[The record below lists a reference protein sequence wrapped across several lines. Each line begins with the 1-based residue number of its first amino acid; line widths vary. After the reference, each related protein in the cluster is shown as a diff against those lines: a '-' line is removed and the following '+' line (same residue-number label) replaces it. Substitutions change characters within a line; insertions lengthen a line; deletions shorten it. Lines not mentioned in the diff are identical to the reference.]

1 MNFFLAGYPCQY
13 CGKLFSNQS
22 NRRRHAVLS
31 CELARVA
38 GVEPRKSRE
47 EVKNLPKNA
56 KMDNQH
62 HSFGSASEDF
72 YYEDG
77 APGSSRSTEPQTC
90 PFPDCEVSHMRSA
103 LLKRHLFEDHNVQ
116 NVSAELTPEM
126 LISPK
131 KIKTE
136 PIDMLEIEHNDGEM
150 DEHYPKVPPI
160 KLKISQIV
168 GSQIPPKVPKVPKSS
183 PKKDPAKI
191 HLCTICNEFKSN
203 NLYILGRHKKS
214 CEKKFAGVRQ
224 SSTEDTEDPN
234 ERDEIIKDHDPN
246 DTIEDH
252 DVTNDDSDDDEEG
265 DTTIEVPVDFEA
277 TAEEEPMEANQDDNA
292 NAGSNDQGD
301 SFDDDQETS
310 MIIEPE
316 TTLNEDP
323 DQRDENNDQT
333 ELAQKETGNRKSA
346 DSDRKSADSDRK
358 STDSDRKSAD
368 SNRKSA
374 DENSNKDL
382 NTTEETDEQTV
393 ETEMQEKLVANEEE
407 EESNETE
414 KVSEANKDA

>member
-1 MNFFLAGYPCQY
+1 MCPMYTFLLAGYPCQY

-77 APGSSRSTEPQTC
+77 APGSSRSTEPQEC

-168 GSQIPPKVPKVPKSS
+168 GSQIPPKVPKIPKSS

-224 SSTEDTEDPN
+224 SSTEDTEDPD
-234 ERDEIIKDHDPN
+234 EKDEIIKDHDPN

-265 DTTIEVPVDFEA
+265 ETNVLIFPVGGFG
-277 TAEEEPMEANQDDNA
+277 TPKH
-292 NAGSNDQGD
+292 
-301 SFDDDQETS
+301 SFLFS
-310 MIIEPE
+310 WIIY
-316 TTLNEDP
+316 TL
-323 DQRDENNDQT
+323 
-333 ELAQKETGNRKSA
+333 
-346 DSDRKSADSDRK
+346 
-358 STDSDRKSAD
+358 
-368 SNRKSA
+368 
-374 DENSNKDL
+374 
-382 NTTEETDEQTV
+382 
-393 ETEMQEKLVANEEE
+393 
-407 EESNETE
+407 
-414 KVSEANKDA
+414 

>member
-1 MNFFLAGYPCQY
+1 MYQISEFLLAGYPCQY

-77 APGSSRSTEPQTC
+77 APGSSRSTEPQKC

-168 GSQIPPKVPKVPKSS
+168 GSQIPQKVPKVPKSS

-224 SSTEDTEDPN
+224 SSTEDTEDPD

-252 DVTNDDSDDDEEG
+252 DITNDDSDDDEEG
-265 DTTIEVPVDFEA
+265 
-277 TAEEEPMEANQDDNA
+277 
-292 NAGSNDQGD
+292 
-301 SFDDDQETS
+301 
-310 MIIEPE
+310 E
-316 TTLNEDP
+316 TTVLYIC
-323 DQRDENNDQT
+323 
-333 ELAQKETGNRKSA
+333 LF
-346 DSDRKSADSDRK
+346 
-358 STDSDRKSAD
+358 
-368 SNRKSA
+368 
-374 DENSNKDL
+374 
-382 NTTEETDEQTV
+382 
-393 ETEMQEKLVANEEE
+393 
-407 EESNETE
+407 
-414 KVSEANKDA
+414 

>member
-1 MNFFLAGYPCQY
+1 
-13 CGKLFSNQS
+13 
-22 NRRRHAVLS
+22 
-31 CELARVA
+31 
-38 GVEPRKSRE
+38 
-47 EVKNLPKNA
+47 
-56 KMDNQH
+56 
-62 HSFGSASEDF
+62 
-72 YYEDG
+72 
-77 APGSSRSTEPQTC
+77 
-90 PFPDCEVSHMRSA
+90 MRSA

-168 GSQIPPKVPKVPKSS
+168 GSQIPQKVPKVPKNS

-224 SSTEDTEDPN
+224 SSTEDTEDPD

-323 DQRDENNDQT
+323 DKRDENNDNDQT

>member
-1 MNFFLAGYPCQY
+1 MNFILSGYPCQY

-224 SSTEDTEDPN
+224 SSTEDTEDPD

-277 TAEEEPMEANQDDNA
+277 TAEEEPMEANQDA

-323 DQRDENNDQT
+323 DKRDENNDQI

-382 NTTEETDEQTV
+382 KTTEETDEQTV

>member
-224 SSTEDTEDPN
+224 SSTEDTEDPD

-292 NAGSNDQGD
+292 GSNDQGD

-323 DQRDENNDQT
+323 DQRDENNEQT

-374 DENSNKDL
+374 DGNSNKDL